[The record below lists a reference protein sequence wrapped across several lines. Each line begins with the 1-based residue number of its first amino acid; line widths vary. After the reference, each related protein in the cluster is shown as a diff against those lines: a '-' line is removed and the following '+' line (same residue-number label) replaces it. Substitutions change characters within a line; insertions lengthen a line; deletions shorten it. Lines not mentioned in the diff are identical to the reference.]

1 MLSVLQESFWER
13 LSGVVRLKRPTFEA
27 IQRDPEATSQSWW
40 IVVLLGLANGIAW
53 IVTPVIVDVPG
64 MTDEMARDVAVVAA
78 AFTFDT
84 TERQITAL
92 VVAIVVTIVV
102 WYLSS
107 WLLRVIGNRVAGK
120 EGRQVTTAEMRRLV
134 AWGYSP
140 TLASFLTPI
149 PVVGPLLATLGALWS
164 FVTGVMAVRFAFG
177 VGIWK
182 AIGIEIAAFLI
193 LAVLVVVIAIV
204 LSTLMIASSL
214 A

>member
-53 IVTPVIVDVPG
+53 IVTPVVVDFPG

-84 TERQITAL
+84 AERQVTAL
-92 VVAIVVTIVV
+92 VVAILVTILI

-107 WLLRVIGNRVAGK
+107 WLLRIIGNRVAGK

-204 LSTLMIASSL
+204 LSTLVFASSL
-214 A
+214 S

>member
-53 IVTPVIVDVPG
+53 IVTPVVVDFPG

-92 VVAIVVTIVV
+92 VVAILVTILI

-182 AIGIEIAAFLI
+182 AIGIEIAAFFI

-204 LSTLMIASSL
+204 LSTLVFASSL
-214 A
+214 S

>member
-13 LSGVVRLKRPTFEA
+13 LTGVVTLKRPTFEA

-40 IVVLLGLANGIAW
+40 IVVLLGLANGIAL
-53 IVTPVIVDVPG
+53 IVTPIATVFPG
-64 MTDEMARDVAVVAA
+64 MPDEMASDAAAVAA

-84 TERQITAL
+84 TGRQIAAL
-92 VVAIVVTIVV
+92 ASGILGAILS

-107 WLLRVIGNRVAGK
+107 WLLRFIGNRLAGSA
-120 EGRQVTTAEMRRLV
+120 GRHVTTEEMRRLV

-149 PVVGPLLATLGALWS
+149 PVVGPLLATLGTLWA
-164 FVTGVMAVRFAFG
+164 FVTGVMAVRTAFG

-182 AIGIEIAAFLI
+182 AIGIEIAAFLV
-193 LAVLVVVIAIV
+193 VLVVVIVVV
-204 LSTLMIASSL
+204 LITVMIAWPL